1 MPQLFEQ
8 VVQQQERKGKK
19 NPKGERPDHALGRSR
34 AGYGTKLHL
43 ITDVNGIPLEVE
55 ISPGEAHESKFVE
68 PILKKISI
76 KAKKKGPPRT
86 KPKRLLGDKGY
97 SIPRVRNYLKSRS
110 IKAIIPKKKN
120 EKYKRKDF
128 DKVTYRKRNA
138 IERCVGW
145 LKENRR
151 LGTRYEK
158 FGVNFLA
165 MAKLAIVQRY
175 FRILDSSDRT

>member
-1 MPQLFEQ
+1 MFEPVAQL
-8 VVQQQERKGKK
+8 QERERKK
-19 NPKGERPDHALGRSR
+19 NPKGERADHALGRSR
-34 AGYGTKLHL
+34 GGYGTKLHL
-43 ITDVNGIPLEVE
+43 VTDVNGVPLAVE

-68 PILKKISI
+68 PVMKSICI

-97 SIPRVRNYLKSRS
+97 SIPRVRNYLKSRA
-110 IKAIIPKKKN
+110 IKAVIPKKSN

-158 FGVNFLA
+158 YGVNFLA

-175 FRILDSSDRT
+175 LRVLDSSDRT